1 MGKWSQVREAVQ
13 TTPGGLRHRL
23 RTWFFTGLILVLP
36 AVLTLYILWLF
47 LRLVVGPLAPLLTY
61 ALSPVVS
68 PGLAPILATILS
80 VLVTAVGVTAV
91 GGMVALFGRRLF
103 LRLEGT
109 FSRLPVIR
117 AIYGP
122 IRQLLDLF
130 LRADRRTQTVALAP
144 YPQAGSYAVVF
155 LTDRRGWRLT
165 GPAGAGEDELV
176 GVFLPTTP
184 NPTTG
189 FFLLVPRRDLIPLDL
204 SVEEAMKIVVSGGV
218 LGPAGR
224 ILRRPGGAPE
234 AAPVVEPGDT
244 PESSRAGEGG

>member
-1 MGKWSQVREAVQ
+1 MGKWSQVREAIE
-13 TTPGGLRHRL
+13 TAPGGLRHRL

-47 LRLVVGPLAPLLTY
+47 LRLVVGPLAPLLTHV
-61 ALSPVVS
+61 LSPVVG

-80 VLVTAVGVTAV
+80 VLVTVVGVTAV
-91 GGMVALFGRRLF
+91 GAMVALFGRRLF
-103 LRLEGT
+103 LRVEGV
-109 FSRLPVIR
+109 FARLPVIR
-117 AIYGP
+117 MIYVP
-122 IRQLLDLF
+122 VRQLLDLF
-130 LRADRRTQTVALAP
+130 LRGEKRTQAVALAR
-144 YPQAGSYAVVF
+144 YPRGDTFAIVF
-155 LTDRRGWRLT
+155 VTDRRGWRLT

-189 FFLLVPRRDLIPLDL
+189 FFLLIPRRDLIPLDL
-204 SVEEAMKIVVSGGV
+204 SVDEAMKIVVSGGV
-218 LGPAGR
+218 LGPPGR

-234 AAPVVEPGDT
+234 AVPGVETGGT

>member
-1 MGKWSQVREAVQ
+1 MGKWSQVREAIR

-47 LRLVVGPLAPLLTY
+47 VRLVVGPLAPILTY
-61 ALSPVVS
+61 VLSSVVS

-91 GGMVALFGRRLF
+91 GGMVGLFGRRLF
-103 LRLEGT
+103 LRLEGA
-109 FSRLPVIR
+109 FSRLPVVR
-117 AIYGP
+117 VIYAP

-130 LRADRRTQTVALAP
+130 LRADRRTQAVALAP
-144 YPQAGSYAVVF
+144 YPQAGSYAIVF
-155 LTDRRGWRLT
+155 LTDRRGWRLP
-165 GPAGAGEDELV
+165 GEAGEEELV
-176 GVFLPTTP
+176 GAFLPTTP

-189 FFLLVPRRDLIPLDL
+189 FFLLIPRRDLIPLDL
-204 SVEEAMKIVVSGGV
+204 SVDEAMKIVVSGGV
-218 LGPAGR
+218 LGPPGR

-234 AAPVVEPGDT
+234 AAPVVEPGDA
-244 PESSRAGEGG
+244 PESSRAGEDG